1 MAGPVDP
8 SIHDRP
14 VPESAGRPVVT
25 PRDSDPAPLEES
37 PVPAVEPDQEEQ
49 STSDNDNHDLPE
61 IFDAAPATPGG
72 TRIPRIGE
80 RINSTTL
87 LAHSPND
94 LFIDRNGH
102 VLLRNESI
110 DDMLSRLDDEV
121 DLHRRIS
128 DDSAKLGTAPFWGE
142 TQLPEGLRWLPP
154 GVQLEY
160 DWIDA
165 VGEDGEDSSP
175 GPPMIQLGLRVV
187 RDGSRRGTPSSRD
200 VRSGP
205 GPSASS
211 DRPAGAVRGELRVVN
226 PDSPGPSGNF
236 F

>member
-49 STSDNDNHDLPE
+49 SISDNDNHDLPE
-61 IFDAAPATPGG
+61 TFDAAPATPGG

-80 RINSTTL
+80 IINSTTL

-94 LFIDRNGH
+94 LFLDREGH

-128 DDSAKLGTAPFWGE
+128 DDSGKLGSAPVWGE
-142 TQLPEGLRWLPP
+142 TQLPDGLRWLPP
-154 GVQLEY
+154 GVRLEY
-160 DWIDA
+160 DWVDA
-165 VGEDGEDSSP
+165 VGRDGDDSSP

-187 RDGSRRGTPSSRD
+187 RDGSRRGTPSRD

-211 DRPAGAVRGELRVVN
+211 DRPAGAARRELRVVN
-226 PDSPGPSGNF
+226 PGSLGLSGNF

>member
-25 PRDSDPAPLEES
+25 PCDSDTAPLEES

-61 IFDAAPATPGG
+61 IFGAAPATPGG
-72 TRIPRIGE
+72 TRVPRIGE
-80 RINSTTL
+80 RIESTTL

-94 LFIDRNGH
+94 LFIDREGH

-128 DDSAKLGTAPFWGE
+128 DDSAKLGTAPVWGE
-142 TQLPEGLRWLPP
+142 TQLPEGLRLLPP

-165 VGEDGEDSSP
+165 VGRDGEDSSP
-175 GPPMIQLGLRVV
+175 GPPMIQLGLRVA
-187 RDGSRRGTPSSRD
+187 GNSRRGTPSRD
-200 VRSGP
+200 VRSRP
-205 GPSASS
+205 GPSVSS
-211 DRPAGAVRGELRVVN
+211 DRPSGAVRGELRVVN
-226 PDSPGPSGNF
+226 PDSPDPSGNLF
-236 F
+236 